1 MNRIEQREWVFKLIY
16 QDSISKIEDIDKV
29 LEDLDLTG
37 EDFVK
42 TSIASFLNNFSS
54 IDDKLTS
61 NLDNKHKRLSRV
73 VRSILYLSINE
84 MYFMDVPV
92 SVSINEAVNLAKKYS
107 DEDDYKLVN
116 SILGSIVRKDRKWEK
131 RLVLNSLMNI
141 LNLI

>member
-42 TSIASFLNNFSS
+42 TSISSFLNNLSS

-61 NLDNKHKRLSRV
+61 NLDSKHKRLSKV

-84 MYFMDVPV
+84 MYFMNIPV

-116 SILGSIVRKDRKWEK
+116 SILGSIVRKDGKWEK

>member
-116 SILGSIVRKDRKWEK
+116 SILGSIVRKDGK
-131 RLVLNSLMNI
+131 
-141 LNLI
+141 

>member
-29 LEDLDLTG
+29 LEELDLTD
-37 EDFVK
+37 EDFVRM
-42 TSIASFLNNFSS
+42 SISSFLENLTS

-61 NLDNKHKRLSRV
+61 NLDSKRKRLSKV
-73 VRSILYLSINE
+73 LRSILYLSINE
-84 MYFMDVPV
+84 MYFMDIPV

-116 SILGSIVRKDRKWEK
+116 SILGSIVRKDGK
-131 RLVLNSLMNI
+131 
-141 LNLI
+141 